1 VLVAFGAALFLLSQP
16 FWPGHVEK
24 VAERDDLR
32 RADLEAAKIAK
43 YREIRDTELDHA
55 TGKLSDADW
64 RPIDARL
71 RAEAVRILD
80 ELDGLGGD
88 MRAPRTDD
96 LPVAA
101 TDAASPV
108 GDRTT
113 AGGTVPAADGGT
125 TSAAPVGTPGA
136 DAPSAGTA
144 DAAPTR

>member
-1 VLVAFGAALFLLSQP
+1 MTVAGPLLVLVAFGAALFLLSQP

-88 MRAPRTDD
+88 TRAPRTDD
-96 LPVAA
+96 LPVAPADPQTADGGAA
-101 TDAASPV
+101 TDAAQ
-108 GDRTT
+108 GDE
-113 AGGTVPAADGGT
+113 PAA
-125 TSAAPVGTPGA
+125 GTPGGR
-136 DAPSAGTA
+136 APSADAA
-144 DAAPTR
+144 DAAATR

>member
-1 VLVAFGAALFLLSQP
+1 MSVAGPLLVLVAFGAALFLLSQP

-88 MRAPRTDD
+88 TRTPRTDD

-101 TDAASPV
+101 A
-108 GDRTT
+108 GDET
-113 AGGTVPAADGGT
+113 APGAPGGP
-125 TSAAPVGTPGA
+125 PGA
-136 DAPSAGTA
+136 DAPSADAA

>member
-1 VLVAFGAALFLLSQP
+1 VSVAGPVLVLVAFGAALFLLSQP

-88 MRAPRTDD
+88 TRAPRTDD

-101 TDAASPV
+101 AVAE
-108 GDRTT
+108 
-113 AGGTVPAADGGT
+113 ADGGT
-125 TSAAPVGTPGA
+125 SPAVPGGTPGA
-136 DAPSAGTA
+136 DAPSAEAA

>member
-1 VLVAFGAALFLLSQP
+1 VTVAGPVLVLVAFGLALFFLSQP

-88 MRAPRTDD
+88 TRAPRTDD
-96 LPVAA
+96 LPVAPA
-101 TDAASPV
+101 D
-108 GDRTT
+108 
-113 AGGTVPAADGGT
+113 PAADD
-125 TSAAPVGTPGA
+125 AAPPVVAGGTPGA

>member
-1 VLVAFGAALFLLSQP
+1 VSVAGPVLVLVAFGAALFLLSQP

-88 MRAPRTDD
+88 TRAPRTDD
-96 LPVAA
+96 VPVAA
-101 TDAASPV
+101 AGPGANRGTSPA
-108 GDRTT
+108 T
-113 AGGTVPAADGGT
+113 PDG
-125 TSAAPVGTPGA
+125 APGA
-136 DAPSAGTA
+136 DAPSADAA

>member
-1 VLVAFGAALFLLSQP
+1 MTVVGPLLVLAAFAAALFLLSQP
-16 FWPGHVEK
+16 FWPGHVER

-64 RPIDARL
+64 RPMDARL

-88 MRAPRTDD
+88 TRAPLADD
-96 LPVAA
+96 
-101 TDAASPV
+101 
-108 GDRTT
+108 
-113 AGGTVPAADGGT
+113 VPAAPADPAPDGG
-125 TSAAPVGTPGA
+125 GPGA
-136 DAPSAGTA
+136 TPASGSPTDAPSADAA
-144 DAAPTR
+144 DAAATR

>member
-1 VLVAFGAALFLLSQP
+1 MTVVGPILVLAAFAAALFFLSQP

-88 MRAPRTDD
+88 TRAPRTDD

-101 TDAASPV
+101 
-108 GDRTT
+108 
-113 AGGTVPAADGGT
+113 ADTGT
-125 TSAAPVGTPGA
+125 TSAAPDGTPGA
-136 DAPSAGTA
+136 DAPSAGRA

>member
-1 VLVAFGAALFLLSQP
+1 VTVAGPLLVLVAFGAALFLLSQP

-88 MRAPRTDD
+88 TRAPRTDD

-101 TDAASPV
+101 TGPQ
-108 GDRTT
+108 
-113 AGGTVPAADGGT
+113 ADGDGAVT
-125 TSAAPVGTPGA
+125 DATRGDEPHAEAPGGR
-136 DAPSAGTA
+136 APSADAA